1 MPHNFQIRH
10 TRRRG
15 VRFDSA
21 RSNFEK
27 GRAFA
32 TACLSRGSRALPRG
46 NKLNA
51 EEKEKEGQ
59 EKEDEEGRGNGNEK
73 SNKAWLRPIVPLWSS
88 ATKGPFSYILRLHFS
103 ILIVSRAVFA
113 RRFPPA
119 GNDGKAVKGLRTSSL
134 VFANPGLLE
143 IKRHVALIHTVRG
156 S

>member
-1 MPHNFQIRH
+1 MQKKRKKKDKRKK
-10 TRRRG
+10 T
-15 VRFDSA
+15 
-21 RSNFEK
+21 K
-27 GRAFA
+27 
-32 TACLSRGSRALPRG
+32 
-46 NKLNA
+46 
-51 EEKEKEGQ
+51 KEG
-59 EKEDEEGRGNGNEK
+59 GNGNEK